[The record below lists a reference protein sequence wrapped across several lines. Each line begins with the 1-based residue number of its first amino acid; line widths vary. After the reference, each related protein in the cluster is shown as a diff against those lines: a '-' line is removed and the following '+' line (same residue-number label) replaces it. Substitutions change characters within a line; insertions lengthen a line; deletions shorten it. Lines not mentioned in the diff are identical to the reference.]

1 MKKLLAFVMAMAMV
15 LGLAACGGGSD
26 SGSNAGTSGS
36 QTGSNSDFKV
46 GAIYINKKSDTA
58 GYTYAH
64 HTGITKAMEELGMD
78 PDTQLVI
85 VDQVPEDDTQVGAA
99 VDTLVGEGCNIIF
112 GISFGYLN
120 EMEVK
125 AQEYPDVIFSH
136 ATGFKSN
143 DTNYNNY
150 FGRIYQARYLAG
162 IAAGLKSLETGNNNI
177 GYVSAYDTE
186 YAETC
191 SGINGF
197 TLGVQAVNPNATVYV
212 KELGT
217 WTDEV
222 NEYAF
227 AEELIKSYGC
237 GVIAQHCDS
246 AQPQLAAE
254 KAGRFGCGYNSDM
267 TADAPAAHLTAPVW
281 NWDVYYKL
289 AIQTAMDCESAD
301 QFVEK
306 MGGPAYYGGLNE
318 GMVDVSPLSDNCAAG
333 TQDAIDQVKALI
345 ASGEWDV
352 FSGVKLNITVAD
364 GKASIEKVDAPLVT
378 SDRDEVK
385 DDQVVVPANTEIVPA
400 GGPSVEDSV
409 ITGSMNY
416 LVKGVVVA

>member
-1 MKKLLAFVMAMAMV
+1 MKKILALVLALAMV
-15 LGLAACGGGSD
+15 LGLAACGS
-26 SGSNAGTSGS
+26 SGSGSGSGSQSGS
-36 QTGSNSDFKV
+36 QTSNSDFKV

-78 PDTQLVI
+78 PETQLVI

-99 VDTLVGEGCNIIF
+99 VDTLVGEGCSIIF

-125 AQEYPDVIFSH
+125 AEEYPDVIFSH

-143 DTNYNNY
+143 DTNFNNY

-217 WTDEV
+217 WSDEV

-237 GVIAQHCDS
+237 GIIAQHCDS

-254 KAGRFGCGYNSDM
+254 KAGQFGCGYNSDM

-289 AIQTAMDCESAD
+289 AIQTAMECESAD

-318 GMVDVSPLSDNCAAG
+318 GMVDVSPLSENCAAG
-333 TQDAIDQVKALI
+333 TQDAIDQVKDLI

-352 FSGVKLNITVAD
+352 FSGVKLNITVTD
-364 GKASIEKVDAPLVT
+364 GKATIEKVDAPLVT

-385 DDQVVVPANTEIVPA
+385 DDQVVVAANTEIVPA
-400 GGPSVEDSV
+400 GGPSVDDSV